1 MNFSQFTVWWRS
13 QWASTFGMARISR
26 PGEGMNTSD
35 VVQIQAATATTPEVA
50 LPYTRAEQFGDVRI
64 PPKDAPANTLGL
76 GAGGLAWSNGT
87 PQRPDDGR
95 AGDRGLYCD
104 VTGARLHLYGSKST
118 TPGRVRIDSATGA
131 ATPESVVVNGGTKK
145 VARVDDHAKLKLR
158 LTAVGPVMG
167 VTTMTVAHVSD
178 DGMSFNVFLQFAFT
192 GSAMVPP
199 PGAPVEFDLLIP
211 IVEGAEHFLG

>member
-26 PGEGMNTSD
+26 PGEGTNTSD

-76 GAGGLAWSNGT
+76 GAGGLVWSNGT
-87 PQRPDDGR
+87 SQRPDDGK

-104 VTGARLHLYGSKST
+104 VTGARLHLYGSKSA

-131 ATPESVVVNGGTKK
+131 ASPESVVVNGGTKRM
-145 VARVDDHAKLKLR
+145 ARVDDRAKFTLR
-158 LTAVGPVMG
+158 VTQAPVTMTTTQVTLALFDG
-167 VTTMTVAHVSD
+167 VTATTI
-178 DGMSFNVFLQFAFT
+178 LQFTFVGA
-192 GSAMVPP
+192 AAYPP
-199 PGAPVEFDLLIP
+199 PGVPLDVEVDSVIF
-211 IVEGAEHFLG
+211 EGAEHFLG